1 LNNLDRLRE
10 QQDFLTYLVNPES
23 LSTRRKSMTSV
34 SQDVRYSLRMLL
46 KHKGFTVVAALTL
59 ALGIGVN
66 TAMFSVLNTFL
77 FRSLPYP
84 QSEQI
89 VRVFRTSPHSQSWPH
104 SAANFFDQHE
114 KNTVFDKLA
123 AYNFASRNLTEE
135 GHTAERLLGLAGTAD
150 FFPLLGVAPARGRVF
165 NPEEFEP
172 GADNVI
178 VLTDRFWTRRFG
190 SDPNIVGRTIQLDGK
205 TVQIVGVMPPGFE
218 HPILWGPI
226 DMYQPLTFTQERKT
240 NRGNNFLSSFGRL
253 KPGVSIQQAEQSMVA
268 LAANIGQQNSSNVG
282 ESVRLEPLQRSMS
295 DSIGRTV
302 MWFTFGLAGFVLLIA
317 CANLAN
323 LQLVRTAARSREL
336 AVRAALGAGRLRL
349 LRHSLTESILV
360 ALIGGIISLV
370 IALVAVRFI
379 SNRLFTDLPGASVQ
393 LDYKVFGFALLCSLV
408 TGVLFGTV
416 PAWLA
421 SRADVNQALRENS
434 RGSTAGRSQ
443 HRLRHMLIIG
453 EVAFAMVLLA
463 AAGLFLRGLHRFI
476 NSDPGWQVDGLVTAQ
491 MSLRGEK
498 YTTDK
503 QRVAFLIELE
513 NRLSTLPGVQ
523 HAAIGGSH
531 PVFGFNSSSSF
542 VVEGRPE
549 PPLDKVPEM
558 FYEPASINYFETLG
572 ARLLQ
577 GRTFNEADV
586 ADHPSVI
593 VINETTARNFWPNES
608 PIGKRVSNPGREKK
622 EFYEIIGVV
631 NDLGFP
637 GSLGEPYTRYEAFV
651 PVAQAAPAYLT
662 LVLRTSANSEAL
674 GNSLRNTIAGLDPN
688 LPVYRIRT
696 ARAAVD
702 QGLGSIS
709 LLGSLL
715 GAFATVGLILA
726 AVGIYGVVSYTVVQ
740 RTGELG
746 IRMALGAQAR
756 DVLWLVLGKG
766 AVLVLIGALLGV
778 AGAYGVSKLL
788 IAVIPSLPTRDP
800 LTLLFAG
807 LALFVVGL
815 LACYIP
821 ARRATRVDPL
831 VALRSD

>member
-1 LNNLDRLRE
+1 
-10 QQDFLTYLVNPES
+10 
-23 LSTRRKSMTSV
+23 MTSI

-84 QSEQI
+84 QSEQL
-89 VRVFRTSPHSQSWPH
+89 VRVWRTSPHSQSWPF
-104 SAANFFDQHE
+104 SAANFFDQHDQNSVFE
-114 KNTVFDKLA
+114 KMA
-123 AYNFASRNLTEE
+123 AYNFVSRNLTEQ
-135 GHTAERLLGLAGTAD
+135 GQTAERLLSLAATAD
-150 FFPLLGVAPARGRVF
+150 FFPLLGVAPSHGRVF
-165 NPEEFEP
+165 KPEEFEP
-172 GADNVI
+172 GADNVV

-190 SDPNIVGRTIQLDGK
+190 SDPSIVGRTIQLDGK
-205 TVQIVGVMPPGFE
+205 TVEVVGVMPPGFE
-218 HPILWGPI
+218 HPLLWGPMDI
-226 DMYQPLTFTQERKT
+226 YQPLTFTKERRT
-240 NRGNNFLSSFGRL
+240 NRGNNYLSSLGRL
-253 KPGVSIQQAEQSMVA
+253 KPGVSIKQAEQSMVT
-268 LAANIGQQNSSNVG
+268 LAANIGQQNSSNEG

-295 DSIGRTV
+295 DSISRTV

-349 LRHSLTESILV
+349 LRHSLTESIVV

-379 SNRLFTDLPGASVQ
+379 SNRLFTDLPGANVQ
-393 LDYKVFGFALLCSLV
+393 LDYKVFGFALVCSLL

-421 SRADVNQALRENS
+421 SRADVNQALRDSS
-434 RGSTAGRSQ
+434 RGNTAGRSQ
-443 HRLRHMLIIG
+443 HRLRHTLIIG
-453 EVAFAMVLLA
+453 EVAFAFVLLA
-463 AAGLFLRGLHRFI
+463 AAGLFLRGLQRFI
-476 NSDPGWQVDGLVTAQ
+476 NSDPGWRVDGLLTAQ
-491 MSLRGEK
+491 MSLRGDK
-498 YTTDK
+498 YKEDK
-503 QRVAFLIELE
+503 QRVAFLTELE
-513 NRLSTLPGVQ
+513 NRLSTLPGVE
-523 HAAIGGSH
+523 HVAIGGSN
-531 PVFGFNSSSSF
+531 PVYGFNSSSSF
-542 VVEGRPE
+542 LIEGRPE
-549 PPLDKVPEM
+549 PPPDKYPEM
-558 FYEPASINYFETLG
+558 FFEPASIHYFEALG
-572 ARLLQ
+572 ARLQQ

-586 ADHPSVI
+586 ADHPRVVI
-593 VINETTARNFWPNES
+593 INETTARTFWPNEN
-608 PIGKRVSNPGREKK
+608 PIGKRISNTGPKK
-622 EFYEIIGVV
+622 EFAEVVGVV
-631 NDLGFP
+631 NDLAFP

-651 PVAQAAPAYLT
+651 PLAQTAPNYLMI
-662 LVLRTSANSEAL
+662 VLRTSANSEMI
-674 GNSLRNTIAGLDPN
+674 GNSLRNAIAGLDPN

-726 AVGIYGVVSYTVVQ
+726 AIGIYGVVSYTVVQ

-746 IRMALGAQAR
+746 IRMALGAQTR

-766 AVLVLIGALLGV
+766 AVLILIGAVFGV
-778 AGAYGVSKLL
+778 AGAYGVSRLL
-788 IAVIPSLPTRDP
+788 ISLIPSLPTRDP
-800 LTLLFAG
+800 LILAVTG
-807 LALFVVGL
+807 LVLVVVAL

-831 VALRSD
+831 VALRSE